1 MHEEGEPVTKLHD
14 MNTPPKGF
22 NEHPYPYHHELT
34 LDVENVT
41 NLGFG
46 IARDNGW
53 VVQIAFVLPGERVKV
68 RIFRNHKNYS
78 EADCI
83 QVIEKSPDRVD
94 PQCTLF
100 GSCGGCQYQSVQYS
114 TQLEWKRNQVI
125 DNFERISGLQ
135 IEVLPV
141 IPSPK
146 QYGYRTKL
154 TPHYEKA
161 RSSDPRKIGF
171 LRYGSR
177 KVIIDV
183 PQCPIATDKIN
194 QELPRA
200 REELPLHTKK
210 NKGGTLLLR
219 DTLEGVVTNPK
230 EVVTEKVG
238 DLIFQFKAG
247 EFFQNNPF
255 ILPTLVDYVV
265 GQAKVGSSSLL
276 VDAYCGGGLFS
287 LSAAK
292 HFEKV
297 IGIEISREGF
307 EWARANAS
315 INRIE
320 NADFFLGTA
329 STIFDE
335 LESHDEDFSLVI
347 DPPRRGCDEDFL
359 QQTLAFKPKKII
371 YVSCDPATQ
380 ARDAKILVEG
390 GYNIT
395 DVQPFDLFPQTRH
408 VENIVTFIR

>member
-1 MHEEGEPVTKLHD
+1 

-146 QYGYRTKL
+146 QYGYRSKL

-194 QELPRA
+194 QVLPRA
-200 REELPLHTKK
+200 REELPLRTKK

-255 ILPTLVDYVV
+255 ILHALVDYVV
-265 GQAKVGSSSLL
+265 
-276 VDAYCGGGLFS
+276 
-287 LSAAK
+287 
-292 HFEKV
+292 
-297 IGIEISREGF
+297 
-307 EWARANAS
+307 
-315 INRIE
+315 
-320 NADFFLGTA
+320 
-329 STIFDE
+329 
-335 LESHDEDFSLVI
+335 
-347 DPPRRGCDEDFL
+347 
-359 QQTLAFKPKKII
+359 
-371 YVSCDPATQ
+371 
-380 ARDAKILVEG
+380 
-390 GYNIT
+390 
-395 DVQPFDLFPQTRH
+395 
-408 VENIVTFIR
+408 

>member
-1 MHEEGEPVTKLHD
+1 
-14 MNTPPKGF
+14 MNSPPKGF
-22 NEHPYPYHHELT
+22 IEHPYPYHHELV

-53 VVQIAFVLPGERVKV
+53 VIQIAFVLPGERVKV

-78 EADCI
+78 DADCI
-83 QVIEKSPDRVD
+83 EVIDTSPDRVD
-94 PQCTLF
+94 PRCSLF
-100 GSCGGCQYQSVQYS
+100 GTCGGCQYQSVEYA
-114 TQLEWKRNQVI
+114 TQLKWKRNQVV

-135 IEVLPV
+135 VDVLPV

-146 QYGYRTKL
+146 QYGYRSKL

-161 RSSDPRKIGF
+161 RSSDPRNIGF

-183 PQCPIATDKIN
+183 PNCPIATDEIN
-194 QELPRA
+194 AKLPSA
-200 REELPLHTKK
+200 REELHHSLKK
-210 NKGGTLLLR
+210 KKGGTLLLR
-219 DTLEGVVTNPK
+219 DTLEGVVTDPK
-230 EVVTEKVG
+230 KVVSEKVG
-238 DLIFQFKAG
+238 ELIFQFKAG
-247 EFFQNNPF
+247 EFFQNNPS

-265 GQAKVGSSSLL
+265 EQAKIGTSSLL
-276 VDAYCGGGLFS
+276 IDAYCGGGLFS

-292 HFEKV
+292 HFKKV

-320 NADFFLGTA
+320 NALFFLGNA
-329 STIFDE
+329 SSIFDE
-335 LESHDEDFSLVI
+335 LESQKEDFSLVI
-347 DPPRRGCDEDFL
+347 DPPRRGCDQDFL
-359 QQTLAFKPKKII
+359 EQTLSFKPNKII

-380 ARDAKILVEG
+380 ARDAKILVDG
-390 GYNIT
+390 GYTIT
-395 DVQPFDLFPQTRH
+395 KVQPFDLFPQTRH

>member
-1 MHEEGEPVTKLHD
+1 
-14 MNTPPKGF
+14 MNSPPKGF
-22 NEHPYPYHHELT
+22 IEHPYPYHHELV

-53 VVQIAFVLPGERVKV
+53 VIQIAFVLPGERVKV

-78 EADCI
+78 DADCI
-83 QVIEKSPDRVD
+83 EVIDTSPDRVD
-94 PQCTLF
+94 PRCSLF
-100 GSCGGCQYQSVQYS
+100 GTCGGCQYQSVEYA
-114 TQLEWKRNQVI
+114 TQLKWKRNQVV

-135 IEVLPV
+135 VDVLPV

-146 QYGYRTKL
+146 QYGYRSKL

-183 PQCPIATDKIN
+183 PNCPIATDEIN
-194 QELPRA
+194 EKLPSA
-200 REELPLHTKK
+200 REELHHSLKK
-210 NKGGTLLLR
+210 KKGGTLLLR
-219 DTLEGVVTNPK
+219 DTLEGVVTDPK
-230 EVVTEKVG
+230 KVVSEKVG
-238 DLIFQFKAG
+238 ELIFQFKAG

-265 GQAKVGSSSLL
+265 EQAKIGTSSLL
-276 VDAYCGGGLFS
+276 IDAYCGGGLFS

-292 HFEKV
+292 HFKKV

-320 NADFFLGTA
+320 NVHFFLGNAT
-329 STIFDE
+329 SIFDE
-335 LESHDEDFSLVI
+335 LESQKEDFSLVI
-347 DPPRRGCDEDFL
+347 DPPRRGCDQDFL
-359 QQTLAFKPKKII
+359 EQTLSFKPNKII

-380 ARDAKILVEG
+380 ARDAKILVDG
-390 GYNIT
+390 GYTIT
-395 DVQPFDLFPQTRH
+395 EVQPFDLFPQTRH